1 MEGEQDNRRGGTV
14 TAVEPAVSAQA
25 LSHREVL
32 VVLSGIL
39 LGMMLAALDQ
49 SIVATALPAIA
60 GELNGLEHLSWIVAG
75 YLLTSTA
82 STPIYGK
89 LSDLY
94 GRRALLQIAIVIF
107 VVASVLCGLAQDMPQ
122 LIAARALQG
131 LGGGGLIS
139 MAQAVIADVISPRE
153 RGRYQGYLSG
163 MWATASVGGPVLG
176 GFFVDYLS
184 WRWVFWINLPLG
196 IAAFILCRRA
206 LARLVSPRRHRRIDF
221 VGALL
226 LTAAVAD
233 LLLVAS
239 WGGTTLAWTSP
250 TLIGLIAAAAPLVA
264 GFIVQELRAPE
275 PILPPRLFANPVIG
289 LASLT
294 SFIVAMA
301 MFGGIVLLP
310 VFLQLVTGVGAGHS
324 GLLLI
329 PLMGGTVAGAFT
341 SGQLMRRTGRYKA
354 FPLIGL
360 SMSTVAFALLATM
373 DAATSPVVAM
383 VYMGLLGVGI
393 GMSMPVMLVAVQNAA
408 EPRDIGVATAAVAFS
423 RSLGGS
429 FGAAIL
435 WSVLLAALDRHLVAG
450 GAELGTALLAG
461 GPDAITHLHP
471 SQRAVLIP
479 ALVESFHLVFGI
491 AAFIAATSI
500 ATTWFLKEVPL
511 RTTTTAVV
519 VQRKAPGD

>member
-1 MEGEQDNRRGGTV
+1 MGVEQDDRRGGAVTV
-14 TAVEPAVSAQA
+14 VEPQA
-25 LSHREVL
+25 AAGAFSHREIL
-32 VVLSGIL
+32 VILSGIL

-60 GELNGLEHLSWIVAG
+60 GELNGLEHLSWIVSG

-94 GRRALLQIAIVIF
+94 GRRVLLQIAIVVF
-107 VVASVLCGLAQDMPQ
+107 VVASVLCGVAQDMPQ

-139 MAQAVIADVISPRE
+139 MAQAVIADVIAPRE

-196 IAAFILCRRA
+196 IAAFFLCRRA
-206 LARLVSPRRHRRIDF
+206 LARLATPRRHRRIDYL
-221 VGALL
+221 GAVL

-250 TLIGLIAAAAPLVA
+250 VLLGLMAAAPPLVG
-264 GFIVQELRAPE
+264 GFIVQELRAAE
-275 PILPPRLFANPVIG
+275 PIMPPRLFANPVIS
-289 LASLT
+289 LASLI

-301 MFGGIVLLP
+301 MFGAIVLLP
-310 VFLQLVTGVGAGHS
+310 VFLQLVIGAGAGHS
-324 GLLLI
+324 GVLLI
-329 PLMGGTVAGAFT
+329 PLMGGSVVGAFT

-354 FPLIGL
+354 FPLVGL
-360 SMSTVAFALLATM
+360 GMSTLAFVLLATM
-373 DAATSPVVAM
+373 TAVTPPLSAM
-383 VYMGLLGVGI
+383 AYMGLLGVGI

-408 EPRDIGVATAAVAFS
+408 EPRDTGVATAMVAFS

-435 WSVLLAALDRHLVAG
+435 WSVLLAALERYLSAG
-450 GAELGTALLAG
+450 GGELGTALLAG
-461 GPDAITHLHP
+461 GPDAIAHLHP
-471 SQRAVLIP
+471 AERARLIP
-479 ALVESFHLVFGI
+479 ALVQSFHLVFGI
-491 AAFIAATSI
+491 AAVIAATSV
-500 ATTWFLKEVPL
+500 AAAFFLREVPL

-519 VQRKAPGD
+519 AQRKPTGD

>member
-1 MEGEQDNRRGGTV
+1 MEVEHDDRRVGAV
-14 TAVEPAVSAQA
+14 TAAGRQEAAGA
-25 LSHREVL
+25 FSHREIL
-32 VVLSGIL
+32 VILSGIL

-60 GELNGLEHLSWIVAG
+60 GELNGLEHLSWIVSG

-89 LSDLY
+89 LSDLF
-94 GRRALLQIAIVIF
+94 GRRILLETAIVVF
-107 VVASVLCGLAQDMPQ
+107 VAASLLCGIAQDMPQ
-122 LIAARALQG
+122 LIIARALQG

-196 IAAFILCRRA
+196 VAAFILCRRA
-206 LARLVSPRRHRRIDF
+206 LARLASPRRHRRIDYL
-221 VGALL
+221 GAML

-250 TLIGLIAAAAPLVA
+250 VLLGLVAAALPLVG

-301 MFGGIVLLP
+301 MFGAIVLLP
-310 VFLQLVTGVGAGHS
+310 VFLQLVLGVGAGHS
-324 GLLLI
+324 GVLLI
-329 PLMGGTVAGAFT
+329 PLMGGTVVGAFA
-341 SGQLMRRTGRYKA
+341 SGQLMRRTGRYKL

-360 SMSTVAFALLATM
+360 VMSTAAFALLATM
-373 DAATSPVVAM
+373 GAATPAAAAM
-383 VYMGLLGVGI
+383 VYMGLLGIGI

-408 EPRDIGVATAAVAFS
+408 APGDLGVATAAVAFS

-435 WSVLLAALDRHLVAG
+435 WSVLLAALERYLAASG
-450 GAELGTALLAG
+450 GEFGTALLQG
-461 GPDAITHLHP
+461 GPDAIQHLHA
-471 SQRAVLIP
+471 SQRALLIP
-479 ALVESFHLVFGI
+479 ALVQSFHLVFGI
-491 AAFIAATSI
+491 AALIAAVSV
-500 ATTWFLKEVPL
+500 ATTLFLKEVPL
-511 RTTTTAVV
+511 RTTTNAVV
-519 VQRKAPGD
+519 AQRKPPGG

>member
-1 MEGEQDNRRGGTV
+1 MRIEHDDRRSGVT
-14 TAVEPAVSAQA
+14 TAVAPQA
-25 LSHREVL
+25 DGQAFTHREIL
-32 VVLSGIL
+32 VILSGIL

-94 GRRALLQIAIVIF
+94 GRRALLQIAIVVF
-107 VVASVLCGLAQDMPQ
+107 VAASVLCGLAQNMPQ

-139 MAQAVIADVISPRE
+139 MAQAVIADVIAPRE

-176 GFFVDYLS
+176 GFFVDYLT

-206 LARLVSPRRHRRIDF
+206 LARLTTPRRHRRIDYL
-221 VGALL
+221 GAVL

-239 WGGTTLAWTSP
+239 WGGTTSAWTSP
-250 TLIGLIAAAAPLVA
+250 TLLGLVAAAPLLVG
-264 GFIVQELRAPE
+264 GFIVQELRAAE
-275 PILPPRLFANPVIG
+275 PILPPRLFANPVIS

-324 GLLLI
+324 GVLLI
-329 PLMGGTVAGAFT
+329 PLMGGTVVGAFT

-360 SMSTVAFALLATM
+360 GMSTLAFALLATM
-373 DAATSPVVAM
+373 DAVTPPAM
-383 VYMGLLGVGI
+383 AMAYMGLLGIGI

-408 EPRDIGVATAAVAFS
+408 EPRDIGVATATVAFS

-435 WSVLLAALDRHLVAG
+435 WSVLLAALGRHLAAG
-450 GAELGTALLAG
+450 GTELGTALLAG
-461 GPDAITHLHP
+461 GGRMRSLICTRP
-471 SQRAVLIP
+471 SAR
-479 ALVESFHLVFGI
+479 S
-491 AAFIAATSI
+491 
-500 ATTWFLKEVPL
+500 
-511 RTTTTAVV
+511 
-519 VQRKAPGD
+519 